1 MGLKKQIL
9 AKTCLCNYQLFIK
22 NVFDFIIEK
31 LQENVNYSRELHNIQ
46 EQIQSENKE
55 RYFRVNINLTY
66 SLK

>member
-9 AKTCLCNYQLFIK
+9 EKTFLCNYQLLIK
-22 NVFDFIIEK
+22 IFFDFIIEK

-46 EQIQSENKE
+46 EQILSENKE
-55 RYFRVNINLTY
+55 KYFTVNINLTY

>member
-9 AKTCLCNYQLFIK
+9 EKTFLCNYQLLIK
-22 NVFDFIIEK
+22 IFFDFIIEK